1 MSSIKNSNRKVTA
14 SSKQSTLKQ
23 STAKKST
30 SPIHTRVN
38 NGASSQHGH
47 KYTETE
53 LNNYL
58 NRVVDKH
65 FDEA

>member
-1 MSSIKNSNRKVTA
+1 MSSVKNSKAKVTNA
-14 SSKQSTLKQ
+14 SKQSTAKQ

-30 SPIHTRVN
+30 SPIHTRANVA
-38 NGASSQHGH
+38 GSSQHGH